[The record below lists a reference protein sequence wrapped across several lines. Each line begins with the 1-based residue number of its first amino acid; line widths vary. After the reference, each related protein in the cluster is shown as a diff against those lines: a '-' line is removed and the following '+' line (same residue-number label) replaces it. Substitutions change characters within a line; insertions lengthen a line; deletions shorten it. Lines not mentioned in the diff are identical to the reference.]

1 VTGSPD
7 HDVPGDPDPADE
19 PQAASG
25 SGPADDSEAAGHAD
39 QTGHR
44 EPLSRRERLETA
56 AIEAELATGRREPT
70 IAAAK
75 RSLLVRFVSAIAG
88 VFLVIFGIIMIPLP
102 GPGLLII
109 IGGLTL
115 LAPDVPFA
123 ARLLER
129 LKAKV
134 PTDEQGRYNRRLI
147 AVGVVFGVAITGFG
161 VWWNLLR

>member
-1 VTGSPD
+1 MSGGPG
-7 HDVPGDPDPADE
+7 HPEAGDPDPADE
-19 PQAASG
+19 
-25 SGPADDSEAAGHAD
+25 SEAAGHPNE
-39 QTGHR
+39 TGPH
-44 EPLSRRERLETA
+44 EPPSRRERLETA

-75 RSLLVRFVSAIAG
+75 RSLLVRLVSAVAG

-129 LKAKV
+129 LEAKV

-147 AVGVVFGVAITGFG
+147 AVGVAFGVALTGFG